1 MVLGGVLMLGAC
13 GGTSS
18 SKQTYVVDTIKW
30 WDTTTAAPNPYVGP
44 PSTGEGGI
52 VETTGE
58 GGTTSSTPGAATT
71 GNTTP
76 QVTTAPV
83 NLQIA
88 ANFSAQIAERLN
100 QKTIGATAKQIQDA
114 GAKWSTEAHGEITV
128 PGWNGV
134 RVENVERGVAVII
147 TINKVDTTS
156 YVCAGP
162 AAIVSPVPCG

>member
-1 MVLGGVLMLGAC
+1 MRRVFTAMILGGVTVLGAC
-13 GGTSS
+13 GGTGSS
-18 SKQTYVVDTIKW
+18 EQTYVFNTIEW
-30 WDTTTAAPNPYVGP
+30 WDTTTAAPNPFVGP

-52 VETTGE
+52 VDTSAPGD
-58 GGTTSSTPGAATT
+58 GTSSTAPGA
-71 GNTTP
+71 
-76 QVTTAPV
+76 TTAPL

-100 QKTIGATAKQIQDA
+100 QKTVGATAEQIQEA
-114 GAKWSTEAHGEITV
+114 AVKWSAEPRGEVTV
-128 PGWNGV
+128 EGWGGV

-147 TINKVDTTS
+147 TINEEDTTS